1 MNTYEDAVTIHRDA
15 HGRVTESHDGAILE
29 IILYCPCGGSEWK
42 CCYGKGYWR
51 LTIEAGNN
59 WEEVERMA
67 RRSRGKPQELAKYA
81 LAFLQAAQ

>member
-1 MNTYEDAVTIHRDA
+1 MNTYDDAVTIYKDEQ
-15 HGRVTESHDGAILE
+15 GRVTEAHDGAILE
-29 IILYCPCGGSEWK
+29 IILYCPCGGSKWA

-51 LTIEAGNN
+51 LTLEAGNN

-81 LAFLQAAQ
+81 LSFLQVAQ